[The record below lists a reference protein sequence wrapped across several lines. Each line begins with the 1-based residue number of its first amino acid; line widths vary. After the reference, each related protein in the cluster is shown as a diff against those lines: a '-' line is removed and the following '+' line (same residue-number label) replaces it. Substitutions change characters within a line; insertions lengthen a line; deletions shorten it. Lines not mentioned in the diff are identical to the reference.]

1 MTQNSTIEQLA
12 EDAADVVL
20 RAHGFYHV
28 EGTEILASNI
38 ETLGWALGE
47 RITVEQGLLDLVKAA
62 VAMARAQQAADLAVL
77 VEAAGKWRDELDE
90 YIIPAAKLPT
100 EGEESDEYQA
110 EKDRIDAAILALT
123 EGK

>member
-1 MTQNSTIEQLA
+1 MTQNSTTEQLA

-20 RAHGFYHV
+20 RAHGFHDV
-28 EGTEILASNI
+28 EGVEILATNI

-62 VAMARAQQAADLAVL
+62 TAMRGRQLAEPISVL
-77 VEAAGKWRDELDE
+77 VDAAQKWSDELAE
-90 YIIPAAKLPT
+90 YIIPAA
-100 EGEESDEYQA
+100 EGEEAAEYQA
-110 EKDRIDAAILALT
+110 EKDRVDAAILALT